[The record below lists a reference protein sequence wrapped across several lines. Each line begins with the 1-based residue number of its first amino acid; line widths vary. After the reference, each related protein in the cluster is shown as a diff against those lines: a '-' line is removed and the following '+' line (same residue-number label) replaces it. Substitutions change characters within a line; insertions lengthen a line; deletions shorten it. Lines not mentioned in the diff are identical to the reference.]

1 VYLRT
6 PEEQRPQIRT
16 GFALRIAIMGGIAL
30 AMFGVIFF
38 RLWYLQILSGDKY
51 VAEANNNR
59 VREIRVAAPR
69 GEVLDRNGNVL
80 VENRTSLALQLNPQ
94 RLPADTARRRAELRR
109 LGDAAGLSLRRIR
122 REMQDQLEELPS
134 APVTLK
140 RDVDYELVAYLEEN
154 QLTFRGVE
162 VQKVFVRRY
171 PNGTL
176 GAHLFGQ
183 VGEIS
188 KDELKQPEYRGL
200 EPGDEIGKDGVEQQY
215 DRYLRGRAGA
225 TRIQVDALGRPKG
238 QLSERQ
244 PVPGNNLQLTIDSD
258 LQAAGE
264 SALAARG
271 LPGGFA
277 AMNVHTGEVLGL
289 GSFPSFD
296 PSVFTRPLTQS
307 QVDDL
312 YRDPIAAPLT
322 NRAIAG
328 LYPTGSTMKPITSV
342 AALNSSTITPSTPIF
357 DGGSITIGDITFHN
371 AGGAAY
377 GTLSLPT
384 ALQVSSDVFF
394 YTLGQY
400 MNVDDGHGGPLQKW
414 AFKLGL
420 GHETGID
427 LPGESGGLIPTPR
440 WRNRLF
446 EKELTDRPWT
456 VGDNV
461 NLAVGQ
467 GDLQAD
473 PLQMAV
479 AYAAI
484 ANGGAVLR
492 PHVGMDVVDSAGRA
506 VQEIEPP
513 PQRHVQLDPA
523 YRAAILSGLH
533 DAAQSPG
540 GTSYSVFGGFPIPVA
555 GKTGTAERPGHF
567 DDQSWYVVLAPY
579 PDPRLVVAVT
589 IEDGGFGVESA
600 APAALQI
607 LSQYFHARAT
617 SVGSGGGP
625 LE

>member
-1 VYLRT
+1 MYLRT

-16 GFALRIAIMGGIAL
+16 GFALRVAIMGGVAL
-30 AMFGVIFF
+30 ALFGVLFF
-38 RLWYLQILSGDKY
+38 RLWYLQILSGDEY

-59 VREIRVAAPR
+59 LREIRVVAPR
-69 GEVLDRNGNVL
+69 GQIYDRNGTVL

-109 LGDAAGLSLRRIR
+109 LGEAAGLSLRRIR
-122 REMQDQLEELPS
+122 REMKDQLQDLPS

-140 RDVDYELVAYLEEN
+140 RDVGYDLVYYLEEN
-154 QLTFRGVE
+154 QTSFPGVE

-171 PNGTL
+171 PHGTL
-176 GAHLFGQ
+176 AAHIFGQ
-183 VGEIS
+183 VGEINEE
-188 KDELKQPEYRGL
+188 ELKEPEYRGL
-200 EPGDEIGKDGVEQQY
+200 EPGDEIGKDGVEYQY

-238 QLSERQ
+238 QLSERE

-264 SALAARG
+264 AALTARG
-271 LPGGFA
+271 LPGAFA

-296 PSVFTRPLTQS
+296 PAVFTRPLTQR

-312 YRDPIAAPLT
+312 YRDPVLAPLT

-328 LYPTGSTMKPITSV
+328 LYPTGSTMKPITSMG
-342 AALNSSTITPSTPIF
+342 ALNGLPDFTPSTPIY
-357 DGGSITIGDITFHN
+357 DGGALTVGDITFQN

-394 YTLGQY
+394 YTLGRD
-400 MNVDDGHGGPLQKW
+400 MNEDHGLNPLQRW

-420 GHETGID
+420 GHTTGID
-427 LPGESGGLIPTPR
+427 LPGEAGGLIPTPK
-440 WRNRLF
+440 WRNRLY
-446 EKELTDRPWT
+446 EHGLTDRPWT

-484 ANGGAVLR
+484 ANGGTVLR
-492 PHVGMDVVDSAGRA
+492 PRVGMDVVDSAGRA
-506 VQEIEPP
+506 VQEIQPP
-513 PQRHVQLDPA
+513 PLRHLNFDPA
-523 YRAAILSGLH
+523 YREAILSGLH
-533 DAAQSPG
+533 DAAQAQG

-589 IEDGGFGVESA
+589 IEDGGFGVEAA

-617 SVGSGGGP
+617 PVGPAGGP